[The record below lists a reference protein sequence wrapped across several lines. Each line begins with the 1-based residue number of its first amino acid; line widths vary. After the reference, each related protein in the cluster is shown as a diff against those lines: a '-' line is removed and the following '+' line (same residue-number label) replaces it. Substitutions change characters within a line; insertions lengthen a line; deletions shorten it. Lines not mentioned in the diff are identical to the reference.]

1 MKKLFYAGLLLL
13 LIFELM
19 NVYFIMPMPG
29 SQRMNS
35 INVAYYL
42 YKWRWIFRVFFAVC
56 LIIGAIAGKWRRR
69 WPAFFSILIIGL
81 IIYFLNFRMSAD
93 HMFHQ
98 PGHLVFKHGVDNKVD
113 TGRLVLGVVIG
124 GIAKAYPIQ
133 FLGYHHLVS
142 DKFDST
148 PVLLT
153 YCTVCR
159 TGRAYKQVVQGRTEK
174 FRLVGMDHF
183 NAMMED
189 AATGSWWRQATGEA
203 ITGKLKGK
211 RLNEVYSSQVSLG
224 EWLRL
229 YPGALV
235 MQEDTS
241 YADNYAKGFE
251 YEDGSSKS
259 SLTGTDT
266 MSWGDKSWV
275 VGLLYGDSARAYDWK
290 VLKTRRIIEDHFAG
304 CRMIIV
310 LGEDGKSFFAYRIPV
325 GEQLNMQGDDIQV
338 GIRSYRINGEG
349 KNTSAN
355 LEKVAVY
362 QEFWHSWKTFHPRT
376 SIYKN

>member
-56 LIIGAIAGKWRRR
+56 LIIGAIAGKWRRW

-229 YPGALV
+229 YPGTLV

-241 YADNYAKGFE
+241 YADNYTKGFE

-275 VGLLYGDSARAYDWK
+275 VGLLYGDSAKAYDWK